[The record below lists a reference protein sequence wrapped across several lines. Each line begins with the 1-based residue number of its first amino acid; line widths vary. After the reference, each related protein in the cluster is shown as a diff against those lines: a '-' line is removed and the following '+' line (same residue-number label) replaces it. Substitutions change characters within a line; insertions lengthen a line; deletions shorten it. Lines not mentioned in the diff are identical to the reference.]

1 MREQLR
7 IHDHALQAQIVH
19 VLIDRL
25 NALQRRLCGN
35 GNPASQYPNAWHVDL
50 RRVVAG
56 RWADELHPTDAGFGA
71 VAGQFAATL
80 RQALPDGAHEGTH
93 KHAPLG
99 ALEQERT
106 PNLGDDAEAALADAQ
121 DMTEAVADWRVATC
135 LTALRDKINALA
147 PRRSRAADGTIG
159 DAMHRT
165 RSSDHNPWV
174 EDGRLGVVTAIDI
187 TDDPGKG
194 CSAEKLARSLQAMR
208 DPRVKYVI
216 WNRRIMNARAIDGAA
231 PWEWRSYNGANPH
244 KSHLHLSVRPE
255 KASFD
260 SGAEWQVTV

>member
-194 CSAEKLARSLQAMR
+194 CSAKSWPARCRPCAT
-208 DPRVKYVI
+208 
-216 WNRRIMNARAIDGAA
+216 RASSTSSGTAA
-231 PWEWRSYNGANPH
+231 S
-244 KSHLHLSVRPE
+244 
-255 KASFD
+255 
-260 SGAEWQVTV
+260 